1 MNKVALLVVY
11 NHRFDK
17 NISRINDLYKKSFRH
32 VFHLMPFYDGNE
44 PNVIPVYNNS
54 YYFQSFISQAYNLLK
69 DQGFTH
75 YFIISDD
82 LILNPIINEE
92 NLWEITGLPVDYCML
107 PYLVEIQN
115 CRIKQWPRIK
125 DALNFQIKQPGLEIA
140 SILPSRQ
147 EAIETFNFHGIS
159 TAPIEKDTYA
169 HLYPIKK
176 IKRFALLRRIAPTIY
191 KNIAPPSI
199 NLDYPL
205 VGGYS
210 DILMVTADCMQRFC
224 TYSGAFAAGLLF
236 VEVALPTA
244 MLLASRKI
252 AYIKNLKLK
261 NGDMWTPKAKSFL
274 EKYDNSL
281 NNLISDFPKDKLFLH
296 PIKLSQFK

>member
-11 NHRFDK
+11 NHRYDK

-32 VFHLMPFYDGNE
+32 IFHLMPFYDGNE

-54 YYFQSFISQAYNLLK
+54 YYFQSYISQAYNLLK

-147 EAIETFNFHGIS
+147 EANEAFNFHGIS
-159 TAPIEKDTYA
+159 TAPI
-169 HLYPIKK
+169 KK
-176 IKRFALLRRIAPTIY
+176 ILMRI
-191 KNIAPPSI
+191 
-199 NLDYPL
+199 
-205 VGGYS
+205 
-210 DILMVTADCMQRFC
+210 
-224 TYSGAFAAGLLF
+224 
-236 VEVALPTA
+236 
-244 MLLASRKI
+244 
-252 AYIKNLKLK
+252 YI
-261 NGDMWTPKAKSFL
+261 
-274 EKYDNSL
+274 
-281 NNLISDFPKDKLFLH
+281 
-296 PIKLSQFK
+296 Q